1 MVDEIVRANEDG
13 AYDLDFTDVEET
25 RIIPVGTYPARVE
38 EADIK
43 ASANSGQP
51 TLYLTFELLGP
62 EKYVGRKLRY
72 AVSLQ
77 KQALS
82 RVRNVLS
89 SLAFPLEEL
98 RGQVRLRPAMLLD
111 RTGGIRVEVRT
122 NQQGEQVNGITR
134 MTTIDKVPA
143 ESVAGPEAPFEP
155 GTVGEAATSSSDGPR
170 VF

>member
-1 MVDEIVRANEDG
+1 MTEEMVVRAEDG

-62 EKYVGRKLRY
+62 ERYVGRKLRY

-98 RGQVRLRPAMLLD
+98 KGQVRLRPAMLLD

-122 NQQGEQVNGITR
+122 NQQGEQVNGIAR

-143 ESVAGPEAPFEP
+143 ESVAGPEAPFET
-155 GTVGEAATSSSDGPR
+155 GTSGSTAAGSDEPK